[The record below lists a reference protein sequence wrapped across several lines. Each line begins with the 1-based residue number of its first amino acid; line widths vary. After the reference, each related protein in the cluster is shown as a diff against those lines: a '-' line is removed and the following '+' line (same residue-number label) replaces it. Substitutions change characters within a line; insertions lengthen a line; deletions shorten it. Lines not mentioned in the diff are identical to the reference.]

1 MDIKSSQNGAD
12 NEFQLI
18 DGYFHK
24 MQQNLKETGSR
35 LQRQNLIFQ
44 KEYLEKL
51 LRGNLPENADYV
63 EEMCGIRWC
72 GEQFTTLLFYMEE
85 IERDGSEEW
94 DQVHKKQK
102 DLEFVQFIVENV
114 SYELFQNSGC
124 IVYPMIVSDVLVI
137 IVNFPEKD
145 ARRNR
150 DITLE
155 TVTQLQEFMDEHM
168 DIRLSL
174 IHI

>member
-1 MDIKSSQNGAD
+1 VAKLLDRLDIKSSQNGAD

-72 GEQFTTLLFYMEE
+72 GEQFTTLLLLYG
-85 IERDGSEEW
+85 RDR
-94 DQVHKKQK
+94 
-102 DLEFVQFIVENV
+102 
-114 SYELFQNSGC
+114 SGTA
-124 IVYPMIVSDVLVI
+124 
-137 IVNFPEKD
+137 
-145 ARRNR
+145 ARNGTR
-150 DITLE
+150 
-155 TVTQLQEFMDEHM
+155 
-168 DIRLSL
+168 
-174 IHI
+174 